1 MATINTASK
10 QAELVQFILLPRFNM
25 ATLTTMIEPMRIANY
40 LSMHAL
46 YHWQFLSR
54 HGGAVQASNDMV
66 IACDELSGDEIARGK
81 SLANIAK
88 PGQMRREQ
96 YVRPCFH

>member
-40 LSMHAL
+40 LSTHAL

-54 HGGAVQASNDMV
+54 HGGAVQASHDMV
-66 IACDELSGDEIARGK
+66 IACDELASDKIVSGK
-81 SLANIAK
+81 SPAST
-88 PGQMRREQ
+88 PGVAR
-96 YVRPCFH
+96 